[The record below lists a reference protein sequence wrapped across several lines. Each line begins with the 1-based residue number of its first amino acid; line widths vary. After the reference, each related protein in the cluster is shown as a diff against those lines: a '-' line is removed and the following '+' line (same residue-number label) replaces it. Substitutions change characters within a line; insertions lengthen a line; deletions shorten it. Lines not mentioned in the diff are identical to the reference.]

1 MKKLTLLIMAIVAF
15 GAVIAQELPDNWTV
29 ASSDITIVEETT
41 TVNDGTSAMAVT
53 FTSQSNQDI
62 ESGIFNVTADSVF
75 SYKLDVYD
83 NDIAGRVRMAIIWDT
98 ENQYSSIYS
107 EDMDSWQTLELTD
120 TVPEG
125 ATTAFIRLRF
135 YDINSNWDGD
145 ASMIIDNAIYSE
157 DDGVTNLI
165 ANPSFENWSA
175 PAPALTIG
183 YPSDGATIN
192 TADVD
197 VTFSVENFVL
207 GTDGKVRYNVDAT
220 SDVFVTTAD
229 PISLTSLTE
238 ASHTVEMEL
247 VDMADASLATP
258 VTASVTFTVDL
269 AAAGYTTI
277 YDIQYTEAADGN
289 SPSMDQTE
297 TTKGVVTAVSGT
309 NFWIQDGAGSWNGLY
324 VYTTITPTPAIGDS
338 VMVTGTIA
346 EYYNLTEVSP
356 TTDVTILNS
365 GNTVAAPADL
375 TTMAVNAEEYEGVLV
390 TVTGVCTNA
399 VPDNGMIELNDGSG
413 VVKVK
418 NAIYSELAVIAGNSY
433 TVVGVVDYGYDEFK
447 ILPRDAADV
456 TDLGASSEPMLSI
469 TSPEADET
477 LYSTDI
483 SATFDVSNFV
493 LGTDGKVAWNL
504 DGAANAYVT
513 ESPIAITGLA
523 NGTYTLNLELVDM
536 SDAPLATPVTAS
548 VSFTID
554 LSGPTYTNISDIQN
568 GSVTGNV
575 WIKAVVSASFNEAE
589 FGEGYYLQ
597 QGGGAWNGIFVEDL
611 TKTPSIGDSV
621 VIAGTIN
628 ESYDFTQIESV
639 TSYSVIGIDGIVAA
653 PVEVSTLDAASEQYE
668 SVLVKVTNA
677 QCDTLQSQYGEWWVN
692 DGSGPLQC
700 KDVNAFDFTEELGTS
715 YNITGV
721 MSYGY
726 GDFSINYRR
735 PTDITIV
742 SGIENELAA
751 NVSIYP
757 NPASDIVNIATD
769 GANTIKV
776 TNLVGQIVE
785 EVSVDNAIETIN
797 ISNYNTGVYFVE
809 ITKANETTVVKLVV
823 E

>member
-1 MKKLTLLIMAIVAF
+1 
-15 GAVIAQELPDNWTV
+15 
-29 ASSDITIVEETT
+29 
-41 TVNDGTSAMAVT
+41 
-53 FTSQSNQDI
+53 
-62 ESGIFNVTADSVF
+62 
-75 SYKLDVYD
+75 
-83 NDIAGRVRMAIIWDT
+83 
-98 ENQYSSIYS
+98 
-107 EDMDSWQTLELTD
+107 
-120 TVPEG
+120 
-125 ATTAFIRLRF
+125 
-135 YDINSNWDGD
+135 
-145 ASMIIDNAIYSE
+145 
-157 DDGVTNLI
+157 
-165 ANPSFENWSA
+165 
-175 PAPALTIG
+175 
-183 YPSDGATIN
+183 
-192 TADVD
+192 
-197 VTFSVENFVL
+197 
-207 GTDGKVRYNVDAT
+207 
-220 SDVFVTTAD
+220 
-229 PISLTSLTE
+229 
-238 ASHTVEMEL
+238 
-247 VDMADASLATP
+247 
-258 VTASVTFTVDL
+258 
-269 AAAGYTTI
+269 
-277 YDIQYTEAADGN
+277 
-289 SPSMDQTE
+289 
-297 TTKGVVTAVSGT
+297 
-309 NFWIQDGAGSWNGLY
+309 
-324 VYTTITPTPAIGDS
+324 
-338 VMVTGTIA
+338 
-346 EYYNLTEVSP
+346 
-356 TTDVTILNS
+356 
-365 GNTVAAPADL
+365 
-375 TTMAVNAEEYEGVLV
+375 
-390 TVTGVCTNA
+390 
-399 VPDNGMIELNDGSG
+399 
-413 VVKVK
+413 
-418 NAIYSELAVIAGNSY
+418 
-433 TVVGVVDYGYDEFK
+433 
-447 ILPRDAADV
+447 
-456 TDLGASSEPMLSI
+456 MLSI